1 MEFRQQSDE
10 DRKVFL
16 GNLADLSQME
26 LLNWLDSN
34 KWSIANRSPFVVP
47 KGDLVNLVRASGTV
61 VGLRLELNKT
71 SEVGRAAAGRG
82 QFPGLSLG

>member
-26 LLNWLDSN
+26 LLDWLDSN
-34 KWSIANRSPFVVP
+34 NWSIANRSPYMVP
-47 KGDLVNLVRASGTV
+47 KGDLVNIVRASGTV
-61 VGLRLELNKT
+61 VGLSFELSKA
-71 SEVGRAAAGRG
+71 SDGGAAGTGTCVRRTVG
-82 QFPGLSLG
+82 A

>member
-61 VGLRLELNKT
+61 G
-71 SEVGRAAAGRG
+71 
-82 QFPGLSLG
+82 GLSFRALKRPARGGHRVRGRVGV